1 MGATSPDIEIY
12 SIDESFLDLTGF
24 AWRDRKAYANDL
36 RETVRKWTGIPT
48 CVGLGPTKTLA
59 KLANWLAKH
68 DDSFGGVCDFTDAV
82 LRAEAMARIR
92 AREVWGIGPAS
103 ARKLAVIG
111 VSTAAD
117 VAALDHRRARELLTV
132 AGERIVF
139 ELRGKSCIAFEHL
152 APQRKGCAVTRSF
165 SDRVTR
171 LDQMLEAVSSHATR
185 LAEKLRRHGL
195 GTDFVTVFFHTSPF
209 GTDPQHSAQR
219 SIALL
224 EATNDTLELV
234 RASQAAVRAAW
245 REGYRYSK
253 AGVFTTDLV
262 PIAKSQR
269 ALFGRTRERSERLM
283 HALDSINT
291 RYGRGTVFPA
301 ANGIRRSWDTRFDM
315 RSPRFTTRIDELPVV
330 AAK

>member
-1 MGATSPDIEIY
+1 
-12 SIDESFLDLTGF
+12 
-24 AWRDRKAYANDL
+24 
-36 RETVRKWTGIPT
+36 
-48 CVGLGPTKTLA
+48 
-59 KLANWLAKH
+59 
-68 DDSFGGVCDFTDAV
+68 
-82 LRAEAMARIR
+82 
-92 AREVWGIGPAS
+92 
-103 ARKLAVIG
+103 

-117 VAALDHRRARELLTV
+117 IAALDHRRARELLTV

-139 ELRGKSCIAFEHL
+139 ELRGKSCIAFE
-152 APQRKGCAVTRSF
+152 
-165 SDRVTR
+165 
-171 LDQMLEAVSSHATR
+171 
-185 LAEKLRRHGL
+185 LRRHGL

-269 ALFGRTRERSERLM
+269 ALFGRIRERSERLM

-291 RYGRGTVFPA
+291 RYGRGTLFPA

-315 RSPRFTTRIDELPVV
+315 RSPRFTTCIDELPVV